1 MRCVLCHVFL
11 FPGVYWSVRA
21 FFVVDEIIGERRNEI
36 FYSSEFE
43 LYLVVLADVER
54 AQKFHLVA

>member
-1 MRCVLCHVFL
+1 MFL